1 MHLRPAAKTRQSP
14 EAIEPGRVYA
24 TFTPAL
30 HAWVDGLVTYRLD
43 TVARA
48 SAGISGVPLV
58 ARLEPRKLTPS
69 LVNAQPVK

>member
-14 EAIEPGRVYA
+14 EAIEPGRVCA

-48 SAGISGVPLV
+48 STGVSGVPLV